1 MGRLILGVLVVLLLG
16 CASTPQTRFFVLS
29 FSPDLEKV
37 RSQEGEPC
45 LAIGIGPV
53 KIPEYLNQPEIV
65 TRITQN
71 ELRLDEFAKWA
82 EPLEDNISQ
91 VLAKNLLSL
100 LCIRSIAIFPWKGG
114 TPIDYRIDVRVIQM
128 DGILGENASLDV
140 TWSIWDGSDR
150 KKSPLLTKRSTYKEF
165 TEGGDYGTFVSA
177 QSRNLA
183 SLSREIAETILVLS
197 GRDRMSSDKL

>member
-1 MGRLILGVLVVLLLG
+1 M
-16 CASTPQTRFFVLS
+16 
-29 FSPDLEKV
+29 
-37 RSQEGEPC
+37 
-45 LAIGIGPV
+45 

-82 EPLEDNISQ
+82 EPLEDNISRA
-91 VLAKNLLSL
+91 LAENLLSL

-128 DGILGENASLDV
+128 DGMLGESASLDV
-140 TWSIWDGSDR
+140 CWSIADGADR
-150 KKSPLLTKRSTYKEF
+150 KKPVLVAKRSTYKEP
-165 TEGGDYGTFVSA
+165 TSGGDYGAFVSA

-183 SLSREIAETILVLS
+183 SLSREIAETILILS
-197 GRDRMSSDKL
+197 K